1 MTADRWTQA
10 VRHQL
15 GLGRLLPLGD
25 ARDGAWIAER
35 AVEAVLRRAAG
46 DAPGV
51 RLEALRVALADPAD
65 TGSPAVPAPPS
76 ALPPGPLRVTAEFAA
91 TASQP
96 LPTTA
101 SLLRATLATA
111 ATQRLGLT
119 VTEVDLRVTGLL
131 DEEAE
136 PPGPAAPLPEPP
148 RAARAGGDDE
158 GRVAAAALKVPGVL
172 RLTGALGHPVHI
184 EELPGD
190 AALPHRH
197 VRLELAVREDHRARD
212 VARQVRTAVRTTL
225 SDHPTVAVLVSGIG

>member
-1 MTADRWTQA
+1 MTGDQWTQA

-25 ARDGAWIAER
+25 ARDGAWIAEQ
-35 AVEAVLRRAAG
+35 AAEAVLRRAAQ

-51 RLEALRVALADPAD
+51 RVYALRVALADPAD
-65 TGSPAVPAPPS
+65 TGEPAVPGPPS
-76 ALPPGPLRVTAEFAA
+76 AQPPGPLRVTAEFAA

-111 ATQRLGLT
+111 ATQRLGLA

-131 DEEAE
+131 DVE
-136 PPGPAAPLPEPP
+136 PEPGPAVRLPEPP
-148 RAARAGGDDE
+148 RAARPVDGDE
-158 GRVAAAALKVPGVL
+158 ARVAAAALHVPGVL
-172 RLTGALGHPVHI
+172 HLTAALGHPVHI
-184 EELPGD
+184 EELPGE

-197 VRLELAVREDHRARD
+197 VRLELAVAADHRARD
-212 VARQVRTAVRTTL
+212 VAREVRTAVRKTL
-225 SDHPTVAVLVSGIG
+225 SDHPTVAVLVSGIA